1 LLSEELTMDAQ
12 DDSITRTTFLRRAS
26 GLLVVAFFGRG
37 RLPAVPAPIG
47 MRLVHPDPRPG
58 ITSEQVLTAEAIGK
72 AYKGKVGQAY
82 DAARA
87 YPEVFDGIACACGC
101 SPSSGTHR
109 SLLVCYETMQPT
121 GCRSCQAEAVL
132 VGKLAK
138 QGAALDDIRKAVDK
152 DNS

>member
-1 LLSEELTMDAQ
+1 MDAQ
-12 DDSITRTTFLRRAS
+12 HDSITRSAFLRRAS
-26 GLLVVAFFGRG
+26 GLLAVAFVGRG
-37 RLPAVPAPIG
+37 RLPMTPAPMR

-58 ITSEQVLTAEAIGK
+58 ITSERVLTAEAVGK
-72 AYKGKVGQAY
+72 TYKGKVGEAY

-121 GCRSCQAEAVL
+121 GCHSCQTEALL
-132 VGKLAK
+132 VGRLAK
-138 QGAALDDIRKAVDK
+138 RGDALDDIRKAVDK
-152 DNS
+152 DDS